1 MKITTLQ
8 KRIYL
13 NVTLSLIILL
23 AFASSYFF
31 VNKRHLDIIN
41 QSNNYKVEAEQISQK
56 IVDIKKKAEDLK
68 KYRIL
73 WNKLP
78 NSKKK
83 LDGVKAEE
91 FKALIDN
98 LAKTHMLKVVNMA
111 IPLPE
116 ILPLGSADK
125 SPLNLFSTEVTIIL
139 NAHSDNEVFS
149 FIEDLDN
156 KIAGF
161 LLFKSIEIKK
171 GREYK
176 EEDFIKIANNS
187 TDFVPIFNVIIKFF
201 WYSYR
206 DKEVENTA
214 NKSQEKPQN
223 TTLPKVEQIK
233 Q

>member
-1 MKITTLQ
+1 MKIATLQ

-13 NVTLSLIILL
+13 NLTLSLVILL
-23 AFASSYFF
+23 AFGSSYFF
-31 VNKRHLDIIN
+31 VNKRHLGIIR
-41 QSNNYKVEAEQISQK
+41 QSDDSKAEAEQISQK

-78 NSKKK
+78 DSKKK
-83 LDGVKAEE
+83 FDGVKAEE
-91 FKALIDN
+91 FQALLDN
-98 LAKTHMLKVVNMA
+98 LAKTHMLKVVNIA

-116 ILPLGSADK
+116 ALPLGDADK
-125 SPLNLFSTEVTIIL
+125 SPLNLFSTEVTITL
-139 NAHSDNEVFS
+139 NSHSDNEVFN

-171 GREYK
+171 SREYK

-187 TDFVPIFNVIIKFF
+187 PDFVPIFNVMIKFF

-206 DKEVENTA
+206 DKEVANTA
-214 NKSQEKPQN
+214 NKSQEQSQN
-223 TTLPKVEQIK
+223 KTLPKAEQVK

>member
-1 MKITTLQ
+1 MKIATLQ

-13 NVTLSLIILL
+13 NLTLSLTILL
-23 AFASSYFF
+23 AFALSYFV
-31 VNKRHLDIIN
+31 VNARHLNIIK
-41 QSNNYKVEAEQISQK
+41 QSNDSKAEAKEISQK

-78 NSKKK
+78 DSKKK

-91 FKALIDN
+91 FQALFDN
-98 LAKTHMLKVVNMA
+98 LAKTHMLKVVNIA

-116 ILPLGSADK
+116 PLSLGDADN
-125 SPLNLFSTEVTIIL
+125 SPLNFFSTEVTITL
-139 NAHSDNEVFS
+139 NAHSDNEVFN

-156 KIAGF
+156 KITGF
-161 LLFKSIEIKK
+161 LLFKSIEIRKS
-171 GREYK
+171 REYK
-176 EEDFIKIANNS
+176 EEDFIKIAS
-187 TDFVPIFNVIIKFF
+187 GIPDFVPIFNVIIKFF

-206 DKEVENTA
+206 DKEVANTA
-214 NKSQEKPQN
+214 NKSQEGPQN
-223 TTLPKVEQIK
+223 TAPPKADQIK